1 MGKLKRVIICIIVF
15 AMLVTGLG
23 PATLH
28 PQAATKVKLN
38 TTKVTLSVGDTKQLK
53 VSGTKKKVTWSSSKK
68 SVAIVSKKGKVTAK
82 KAGTATITAKV
93 GKKKLT
99 CKVTVSKMKTLEL
112 NSKTSVGGFNYTEV
126 DVGDKIQAYVNT
138 DKKVKWSSDNK
149 KVATV
154 NKNGKI
160 TVKDSGFVTIRADYG
175 STWKQVQLKVRL
187 YDQIQLNTT
196 SITLYYEDRLCDEAE
211 YMAKY
216 EPYMDGNYKV
226 KLTASY
232 VSGRKCSNKDF
243 FWSKDEEH
251 ISEAYYCNSTQ
262 EVIKLKSDGT
272 IIPENVGTTKVWV
285 EDRLSGTKAC
295 CEVTV
300 KSKLEEDV
308 NNRVEEII
316 SEIITD
322 NMTDAQ
328 KVLAVHDWIC
338 LNTHYGNSYA
348 IGGVYSVLFGGSGHC
363 WEYAEAFA
371 CFMRMLDIPCIVAGS
386 SIMNHEWNQVEL
398 NGKWYWLDCTFDD
411 ADYQDKIRY
420 KFFLNTGYRQTDE
433 YRMDYLSPKEYGD
446 TDKGIKYTEPAPT
459 EKQIYEAINGK
470 VVSKDDRYYK
480 YTSKYNPHVD
490 GIIMPE

>member
-28 PQAATKVKLN
+28 PQAAAKVKLN

-53 VSGTKKKVTWSSSKK
+53 VSGTKKKVAWSSSKK
-68 SVAIVSKKGKVTAK
+68 SVATVSKKGKVTAK

-175 STWKQVQLKVRL
+175 NTWKQVQLKVRL
-187 YDQIQLNTT
+187 YDQIQLNTS
-196 SITLYYEDRLCDEAE
+196 SITLYIEDRICSNAG

-262 EVIKLKSDGT
+262 EVIRLENDGT
-272 IIPENVGTTKVWV
+272 IIPETVGTAKVWV
-285 EDRLSGTKAC
+285 EDFLSGTKVC
-295 CEVTV
+295 CEVIV
-300 KSKLEEDV
+300 KSKVEEDV
-308 NNRVEEII
+308 NNKVAEII

-322 NMTDAQ
+322 NMTDTE

-338 LNTHYGNSYA
+338 LNTYYSGVDT
-348 IGGVYSVLFGGSGHC
+348 IGGVYSILFEGRGVCACYS
-363 WEYAEAFA
+363 EAFA
-371 CFMRMLDIPCIVAGS
+371 CFMKMLNIPCVMVGS
-386 SIMNHEWNQVEL
+386 GEMNHAWNQVKL
-398 NGKWYWLDCTFDD
+398 NGKWYWIDVQSDD
-411 ADYQDKIRY
+411 
-420 KFFLNTGYRQTDE
+420 TGYRNKGSKEISYSDFLKTGYRTKDE
-433 YRMDYLSPKEYGD
+433 VRSEYLSPKEEIV
-446 TDKGIKYTEPAPT
+446 TDNGVTYA
-459 EKQIYEAINGK
+459 EKCNYSHP
-470 VVSKDDRYYK
+470 V
-480 YTSKYNPHVD
+480 KYNPHVD
-490 GIIMPE
+490 GIILP